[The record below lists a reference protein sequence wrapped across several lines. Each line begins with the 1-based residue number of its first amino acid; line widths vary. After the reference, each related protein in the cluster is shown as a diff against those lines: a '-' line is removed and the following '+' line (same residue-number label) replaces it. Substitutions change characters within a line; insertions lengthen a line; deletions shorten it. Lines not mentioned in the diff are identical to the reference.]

1 MPEEMPDTVIARVAA
16 IPKPLVFVGLMG
28 CGKSHIGRRVATA
41 LGRPFHDSDAEIEAA
56 AGRSVRDIFAE
67 LGEPAF
73 RDGERRVIARLIEG
87 PPAVIATGGGAFVD
101 PTTRATLR
109 NKALCV
115 WLRADLDL
123 LVLRTAGRTTRPL
136 LLTGDPRQILG
147 DLMEKRYPLYA
158 EAQVVVDTR
167 DEPSEITTMR
177 VIAAIDAHWQTE
189 DR

>member
-1 MPEEMPDTVIARVAA
+1 MSDPILARVAA
-16 IPKPLVFVGLMG
+16 IPRTIAFVGLMG
-28 CGKSHIGRRVATA
+28 CGKSHIGRRVAA
-41 LGRPFHDSDAEIEAA
+41 LLGRPFHDSDAEIEAA

-73 RDGERRVIARLIEG
+73 REGERRVIARLIEG

-101 PTTRATLR
+101 PTTRAALTQ
-109 NKALCV
+109 KALCV

-123 LVLRTAGRTTRPL
+123 LVSRTAGRTTRPL
-136 LLTGDPRQILG
+136 LLTGDPRRILG
-147 DLMEKRYPLYA
+147 ELMEKRYPLYA

-167 DEPSEITTMR
+167 DEASEITTMR
-177 VIAAIDAHWQTE
+177 VIAAIAAHCQTE

>member
-1 MPEEMPDTVIARVAA
+1 MSDPILARVAA
-16 IPKPLVFVGLMG
+16 IPKSIAFVGLMG
-28 CGKSHIGRRVATA
+28 CGKSHIGRRVAA
-41 LGRPFHDSDAEIEAA
+41 LLGREFYDSDTEIEAA

-73 RDGERRVIARLIEG
+73 REGERRVIARLIEG
-87 PPAVIATGGGAFVD
+87 PAAVIATGGGAFAD
-101 PTTRATLR
+101 PATRASLR
-109 NKALCV
+109 EKALCV

-136 LLTGDPRQILG
+136 LLTGDPRAILG

-167 DEPSEITTMR
+167 NEPSDITTMR
-177 VIAAIDAHWQTE
+177 VIAAIAAQWQTE